1 MKRRK
6 NLKLTA
12 SAFVLIGAVTLL
24 FHTAAKAAA
33 AASLSG
39 KEEVRVAYPVSA
51 ESGTAPEEESR
62 KAKSS
67 YHVEMDSLNKGTP
80 EKTDLTMEEAAE
92 AGISYLEEIFERD
105 FTDAN
110 VFMMY
115 DSGTETFPR
124 AFWVG
129 DVLFEREQKQES
141 TRWTFFLD
149 AVTGELFIAS
159 FGRMLDVTVP
169 LEPDYALENDYGIY
183 EKLAREFAERFHLV
197 EGEIS
202 SVSYNCQGYSGNDPT
217 ISLNVEGKNG
227 ETALV
232 DFSRYDQKLLGV
244 GTDAERRIRE
254 DALENLE
261 AEETFFWPA
270 EGENTLEHF

>member
-1 MKRRK
+1 M
-6 NLKLTA
+6 
-12 SAFVLIGAVTLL
+12 L
-24 FHTAAKAAA
+24 FR
-33 AASLSG
+33 S
-39 KEEVRVAYPVSA
+39 
-51 ESGTAPEEESR
+51 
-62 KAKSS
+62 
-67 YHVEMDSLNKGTP
+67 
-80 EKTDLTMEEAAE
+80 
-92 AGISYLEEIFERD
+92 
-105 FTDAN
+105 
-110 VFMMY
+110 
-115 DSGTETFPR
+115 
-124 AFWVG
+124 
-129 DVLFEREQKQES
+129 
-141 TRWTFFLD
+141 
-149 AVTGELFIAS
+149 
-159 FGRMLDVTVP
+159 P

-232 DFSRYDQKLLGV
+232 NFSRYDQKLLGV

-254 DALENLE
+254 DALESLE

>member
-129 DVLFEREQKQES
+129 DVLFEREQKPES

-169 LEPDYALENDYGIY
+169 LEPEYALENDYGIY

-232 DFSRYDQKLLGV
+232 NFSRYDQKLLGV

-254 DALENLE
+254 DALESLE

-270 EGENTLEHF
+270 EGENTPEHF

>member
-51 ESGTAPEEESR
+51 ESGTEPEEESR

>member
-129 DVLFEREQKQES
+129 DVLFEREQKPES

-202 SVSYNCQGYSGNDPT
+202 SVSYNCQIGRAH
-217 ISLNVEGKNG
+217 V
-227 ETALV
+227 
-232 DFSRYDQKLLGV
+232 
-244 GTDAERRIRE
+244 
-254 DALENLE
+254 
-261 AEETFFWPA
+261 
-270 EGENTLEHF
+270 